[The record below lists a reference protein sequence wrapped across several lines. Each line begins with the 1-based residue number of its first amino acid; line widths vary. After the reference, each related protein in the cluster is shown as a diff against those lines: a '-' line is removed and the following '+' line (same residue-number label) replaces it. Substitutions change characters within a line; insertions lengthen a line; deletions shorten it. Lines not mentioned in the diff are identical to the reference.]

1 MGRTAQIGPN
11 LLGRWKLAD
20 EGRWVSGKEGVC
32 VSTPTATI
40 EFDTADAAP
49 VHVAPP
55 PIADDR
61 TPLPD
66 VPAGRWLRRI
76 TPALSILCWFY
87 LSVMTFLF
95 AWVVIVWTFVGWK
108 PMVVTTGSMQP
119 AINPGDIVLS
129 APPEDDVRLDA
140 GTVITFEDP
149 VRPGALITHRI
160 DTVNP
165 DGSYTTRGDANSSAD
180 SHEVTT
186 EELTGVGRLLVPA
199 VGLPR
204 LWMDEGR
211 LVIVIGWTVATALA
225 VWGALH
231 RPRRTDP

>member
-1 MGRTAQIGPN
+1 MFIDHGQVDAALPPR
-11 LLGRWKLAD
+11 AD
-20 EGRWVSGKEGVC
+20 EGPE
-32 VSTPTATI
+32 
-40 EFDTADAAP
+40 P
-49 VHVAPP
+49 VQA
-55 PIADDR
+55 
-61 TPLPD
+61 
-66 VPAGRWLRRI
+66 PAGRWLRRI

-87 LSVMTFLF
+87 LSVVAFLF
-95 AWVVIVWTFVGWK
+95 AWVVIVWAAVGWE

-129 APPEDDVRLDA
+129 APPEDGVRLDA

-149 VRPGALITHRI
+149 VRPGELITHRI

-180 SHEVTT
+180 SYEVTT
-186 EELTGVGRLLVPA
+186 DELTGVGRLLVPA

-204 LWMDEGR
+204 VWMDEGR
-211 LVIVIGWTVATALA
+211 IVIVIGWAVATVLA
-225 VWGALH
+225 IWGAVH

>member
-1 MGRTAQIGPN
+1 MFIDRDTVDAVLPP
-11 LLGRWKLAD
+11 RPD
-20 EGRWVSGKEGVC
+20 EGPE
-32 VSTPTATI
+32 P
-40 EFDTADAAP
+40 ADA
-49 VHVAPP
+49 
-55 PIADDR
+55 R
-61 TPLPD
+61 
-66 VPAGRWLRRI
+66 AGRWLRRI

-87 LSVMTFLF
+87 LSVVAFLF
-95 AWVVIVWTFVGWK
+95 AWVVIVWTAVGWE

-129 APPEDDVRLDA
+129 APPEAGVRLDA

-149 VRPGALITHRI
+149 VRPGELITHRI

-180 SHEVTT
+180 SYEVTT

-204 LWMDEGR
+204 VWMDEGR
-211 LVIVIGWTVATALA
+211 IVIVIGWVIATVLA
-225 VWGALH
+225 VWGAVH
-231 RPRRTDP
+231 KPRRTDP

>member
-1 MGRTAQIGPN
+1 MFIDHDTVDADLPPRP
-11 LLGRWKLAD
+11 D
-20 EGRWVSGKEGVC
+20 EGPE
-32 VSTPTATI
+32 P
-40 EFDTADAAP
+40 ADA
-49 VHVAPP
+49 
-55 PIADDR
+55 R
-61 TPLPD
+61 
-66 VPAGRWLRRI
+66 AGRWLRRI

-87 LSVMTFLF
+87 LSVMAFLF
-95 AWVVIVWTFVGWK
+95 AWVVIVWTAVGWE

-129 APPEDDVRLDA
+129 APPEDDVRLAA

-149 VRPGALITHRI
+149 VRPGELITHRI

-180 SHEVTT
+180 SYEVTT
-186 EELTGVGRLLVPA
+186 DELTGVGRLLVPA

-204 LWMDEGR
+204 VWMDEGR
-211 LVIVIGWTVATALA
+211 IVIVIDWAVATVLA
-225 VWGALH
+225 IWGAVH

>member
-1 MGRTAQIGPN
+1 MFIDRDTVDAVLPP
-11 LLGRWKLAD
+11 RPD
-20 EGRWVSGKEGVC
+20 EGPE
-32 VSTPTATI
+32 P
-40 EFDTADAAP
+40 ADA
-49 VHVAPP
+49 
-55 PIADDR
+55 R
-61 TPLPD
+61 
-66 VPAGRWLRRI
+66 AGRWLRRI

-87 LSVMTFLF
+87 LSVVAFLF
-95 AWVVIVWTFVGWK
+95 AWVVIVWTAVGWE

-129 APPEDDVRLDA
+129 APPEDGVRLDA

-149 VRPGALITHRI
+149 VRPGELITHRI

-180 SHEVTT
+180 SYEVTT

-204 LWMDEGR
+204 VWMDEGR
-211 LVIVIGWTVATALA
+211 IVIVIGWVIATVLA
-225 VWGALH
+225 VWGAVH
-231 RPRRTDP
+231 KPRRTDP